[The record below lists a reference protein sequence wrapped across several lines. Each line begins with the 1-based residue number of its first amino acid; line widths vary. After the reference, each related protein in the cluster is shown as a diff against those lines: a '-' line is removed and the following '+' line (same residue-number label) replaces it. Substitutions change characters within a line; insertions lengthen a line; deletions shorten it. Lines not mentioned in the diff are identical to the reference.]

1 MEDLPRSAD
10 LSALLGDAHC
20 RLVETGIRA
29 AEAHAVGTT
38 RLLRFARAR
47 ANPRGVIDA
56 ACAGTFTTYEV
67 QH

>member
-1 MEDLPRSAD
+1 MENLPRSAD
-10 LSALLGDAHC
+10 LSALLGDAHR

-38 RLLRFARAR
+38 RLLGFSRAR

-56 ACAGTFTTYEV
+56 ACAGTSATYEV

>member
-1 MEDLPRSAD
+1 MEDLTRSAD
-10 LSALLGDAHC
+10 LSALLGDAHR

-29 AEAHAVGTT
+29 AEERVVATT
-38 RLLRFARAR
+38 RLLGFARAR

-56 ACAGTFTTYEV
+56 ACAGPFTTYEV